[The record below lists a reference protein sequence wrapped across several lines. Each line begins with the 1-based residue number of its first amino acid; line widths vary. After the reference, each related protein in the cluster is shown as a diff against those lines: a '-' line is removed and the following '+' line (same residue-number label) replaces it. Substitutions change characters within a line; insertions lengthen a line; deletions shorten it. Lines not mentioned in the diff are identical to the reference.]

1 MRAQEPPARGG
12 ASPRRCRRSPPS
24 PTSPAADWRGPQHQ
38 QHLPTS
44 GGLRDSG
51 SLSLRDPG
59 LPAGDT
65 SDFPCEQPCPRP
77 PALASPSLGSSQQ
90 SGGPGS
96 LESQVSSGGAREAG
110 VATPGSRG
118 TISAPEAQRSPHP
131 SRQDASYLVPRE
143 ERVFVQDGPAGL
155 GGRRHCGALH
165 AALPESEQPL
175 RLLRGSGRLLSLH
188 ELSRGGG
195 R

>member
-12 ASPRRCRRSPPS
+12 AAAPHPPPLLRLLIGGDHS
-24 PTSPAADWRGPQHQ
+24 ISSISLRAEGCETPAASAFGI
-38 QHLPTS
+38 L
-44 GGLRDSG
+44 G
-51 SLSLRDPG
+51 SLLATPRTFPASSRVRARLHLRP
-59 LPAGDT
+59 LLLA
-65 SDFPCEQPCPRP
+65 P
-77 PALASPSLGSSQQ
+77 PQQ